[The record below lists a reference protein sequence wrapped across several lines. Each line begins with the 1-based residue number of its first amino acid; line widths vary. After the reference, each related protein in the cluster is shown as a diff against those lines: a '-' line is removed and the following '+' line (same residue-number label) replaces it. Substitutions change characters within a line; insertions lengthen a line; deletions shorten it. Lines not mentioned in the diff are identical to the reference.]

1 MFKNKASLYGNKD
14 IATLLIKK
22 GADINSQDHSG
33 CTPLIIGTLF
43 WINFRNTY
51 VNRSNLIL

>member
-33 CTPLIIGTLF
+33 RTPLIIGNLF
-43 WINFRNTY
+43 
-51 VNRSNLIL
+51 